1 MALGEAPENGR
12 PEVLARALRRPP
24 SRVPRS
30 ESKTAVPVQVADRQR
45 SDLGAAQAG
54 HESMQNSGPASP
66 TLLPTEGHPAQAGLR
81 DLAFLHGQ
89 DAASQVGCLPFL
101 PGCAAYPGR
110 GTRRSRPLHTLR
122 TDAAARLA
130 GWGPP
135 ATWPLAF
142 PHLVAES
149 ARAGLRELDRLKEG
163 AGKGGRP
170 SSGATGGR
178 GCWMRS
184 MRCCGCRR

>member
-81 DLAFLHGQ
+81 DLAFLRGQ
-89 DAASQVGCLPFL
+89 DAASLVGCLPFL
-101 PGCAAYPGR
+101 PVCAAYPGR
-110 GTRRSRPLHTLR
+110 GTRRPRPLPTLR
-122 TDAAARLA
+122 TMPRPASPAGARRPLGRLPSGTSLPKA
-130 GWGPP
+130 P
-135 ATWPLAF
+135 APDCA
-142 PHLVAES
+142 
-149 ARAGLRELDRLKEG
+149 
-163 AGKGGRP
+163 
-170 SSGATGGR
+170 SSIG
-178 GCWMRS
+178 
-184 MRCCGCRR
+184 